1 MSAYLEIVRAGSL
14 TTTQDYGRPG
24 YAHLAVPPSGALDL
38 PAHRL
43 ANRLVGNPETDATL
57 ETTLDGVALRATQ
70 PCYIAVTGALAPIT
84 VDRRSVGWSVPI
96 RLQPG
101 QLLNVGRATLG
112 VRCYLAVS
120 GGIDANPT
128 LGSRATDLLSG
139 LGPTPLRDGERLPV
153 GTATNPVSVLD
164 FAPYP
169 LPTNSCLRLPLHAG
183 PRSDWI
189 TPSSRSQL
197 TSTTW
202 TVSEDSNRVGMR
214 LNGPALHRAI
224 TNELPSEGVVLGSV
238 QIPADGRPVVF
249 LADHPTTGGYPV
261 VGVIPQPHLWCCA
274 QASPGTRIQ
283 FSPR

>member
-14 TTTQDYGRPG
+14 STIQDYGRPG

-43 ANRLVGNPETDATL
+43 ANRLVGNPETYATL
-57 ETTLDGVALRATQ
+57 ETTLDGMTLQATR

-84 VDRRSVGWSVPI
+84 LDRHSAGWSVPL

-101 QLLNVGRATLG
+101 QLLNVGRATHG

-139 LGPTPLRDGERLPV
+139 LGPAPLHDGECLPI
-153 GTATNPVSVLD
+153 GTATNPVSLLD

-169 LPTNSCLRLPLHAG
+169 LPPNGCLRLPLHTG

-189 TPSSRSQL
+189 TTTSRSQL
-197 TSTTW
+197 TTTTW
-202 TVSEDSNRVGMR
+202 TVSADSNRVGLR
-214 LNGPALHRAI
+214 LDGPALQRAI
-224 TNELPSEGVVLGSV
+224 TNELPSEGIVLGSV

-261 VGVIPQPHLWCCA
+261 VGVIPQPHLWRCA
-274 QASPGTRIQ
+274 QAVPGTRIQ